1 MIKSLEEREL
11 ILKNNIKTEIEI
23 LSKKFKKIS
32 ALFSKLS
39 KYFIQNKL
47 DKEVNK
53 DDNVI
58 HLNDGL
64 SNNNS
69 IDNNSIIEI
78 LNSDSS
84 EKVIQRKRRRKINKP
99 HKIKKKEIKVKGR
112 KRRNKIQK
120 KKDNEK

>member
-32 ALFSKLS
+32 TLFSKLS
-39 KYFIQNKL
+39 KYFIQNSY
-47 DKEVNK
+47 DNEVNK
-53 DDNVI
+53 DENVI
-58 HLNDGL
+58 NLNDGL

-84 EKVIQRKRRRKINKP
+84 EKVIQRKRKRKINKP

-120 KKDNEK
+120 KKDK